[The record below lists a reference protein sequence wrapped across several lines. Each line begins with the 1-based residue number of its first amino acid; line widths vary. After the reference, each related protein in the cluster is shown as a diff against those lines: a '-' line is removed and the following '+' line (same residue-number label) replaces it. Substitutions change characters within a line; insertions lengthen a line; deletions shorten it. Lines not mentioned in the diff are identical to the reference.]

1 MGDWKDIT
9 RGELP
14 ENMAKEE
21 RVIRV
26 LRSEMRERR
35 S

>member
-21 RVIRV
+21 ERVIRV
-26 LRSEMRERR
+26 REVR
-35 S
+35 